1 GLVYVCLFTML
12 GNYYGAEKIQNFLG
26 FMIPIVT
33 FFGASAPLVGGI
45 IKDKTG
51 SYNSAFIGTII
62 IAAIGFISLFFASP
76 PVKKQAT
83 QDQAR

>member
-1 GLVYVCLFTML
+1 
-12 GNYYGAEKIQNFLG
+12 
-26 FMIPIVT
+26 MIPIVT